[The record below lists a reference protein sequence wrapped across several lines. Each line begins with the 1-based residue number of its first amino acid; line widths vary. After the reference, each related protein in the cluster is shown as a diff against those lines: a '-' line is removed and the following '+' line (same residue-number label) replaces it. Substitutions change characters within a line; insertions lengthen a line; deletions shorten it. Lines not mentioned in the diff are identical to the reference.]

1 MRSKWIFQ
9 NRECGNILTYD
20 EMIEEY
26 REMYDGDDPTN
37 PFGWEE
43 YYEVIGW

>member
-26 REMYDGDDPTN
+26 REMYDGGDPTN
-37 PFGWEE
+37 PCGWEE